1 MEEPK
6 EKGIY
11 LCTLDD
17 GSVVESPFVTCPNLG
32 IAYFKNVVNTGRY
45 VASWTKIK
53 EQNMSNTFENT
64 DFDEQERD

>member
-1 MEEPK
+1 MFKLLFVEEIIMEEPK

-45 VASWTKIK
+45 VVSWTKIK
-53 EQNMSNTFENT
+53 SKI
-64 DFDEQERD
+64 